1 MYKDPLSQGCRCVVV
16 MEGMYEWK
24 TTGSDKVKQPYFI
37 YMNQKDGVK
46 IENPTS
52 WSHDWDEE
60 KGWQGLNVIKMAGLF
75 KKTKNVQTVN
85 KKVVKKLLEKIRITL
100 LFIFG
105 SFQNDVTYSFTIITR
120 ESNEILS
127 WLHHR
132 MPVFLNNPEDEEVK

>member
-85 KKVVKKLLEKIRITL
+85 KKIIKKT
-100 LFIFG
+100 
-105 SFQNDVTYSFTIITR
+105 TR
-120 ESNEILS
+120 KNSNYTVIYIWFLS
-127 WLHHR
+127 
-132 MPVFLNNPEDEEVK
+132 E